1 MAFYLY
7 VEESRRQ
14 IHLSK
19 RMSKM
24 ICWLACYKSH
34 IKQPKNPYSGKT
46 TLTFLVV
53 LRKKEAKLLY
63 HLDYEIS
70 LLFKK

>member
-1 MAFYLY
+1 
-7 VEESRRQ
+7 
-14 IHLSK
+14 
-19 RMSKM
+19 M